1 MKNKHEETTSNENPF
16 VWTKE
21 RREAFFRGLKDV
33 PISRSGKWAKMI
45 TTRYINAADSP
56 PPKDET

>member
-1 MKNKHEETTSNENPF
+1 MKDKHEANTSNEDNI

-45 TTRYINAADSP
+45 TTRYINTADSP
-56 PPKDET
+56 PSKDET